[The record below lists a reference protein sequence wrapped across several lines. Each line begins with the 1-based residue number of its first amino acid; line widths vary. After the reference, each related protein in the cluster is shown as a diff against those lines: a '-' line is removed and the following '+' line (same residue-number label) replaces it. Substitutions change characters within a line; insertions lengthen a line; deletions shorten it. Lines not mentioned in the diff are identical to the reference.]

1 MMTPATIQKSR
12 LSNGVQ
18 ILSYPMASRSVA
30 ISLWWLNGGRHQRPE
45 QCGYAHLL
53 EHLLFK
59 GAAQY
64 DAETL
69 ALRFEAMGGQINAH
83 TGRELTALYG
93 LVPAENAPELL
104 DVFITLLLAPKFNER
119 DVALERNVVLQE
131 MALIAGQPAERL
143 EEHGITLTWP
153 DHPMGWPLLGRREVL
168 AQTGAQALH
177 DYWSTHLSGDRLY
190 VVAAGAVDH
199 AELARRCAPLATL
212 PGGGAPAQAPP
223 RHFPGVHRETG
234 KGEQRHLLWIMPAPP
249 AGHRDFPVLLVA
261 NHILAGGVSSRL
273 FRELR
278 ERRGLVYHVHSRHE
292 VYSDTGLWFIQTAC
306 AAREAEDCRRAVE
319 DTLQQLIRFGPEPA
333 ESETAQRHLRAG
345 LLIEADDPDSI
356 MERLAHEAI
365 YLQRHP
371 GLQERCE
378 QLAAV
383 TSARVCALL
392 KHAVARAAYIEDG
405 S

>member
-1 MMTPATIQKSR
+1 MMAPATTQKSL

-18 ILSYPMASRSVA
+18 ILSYPMATRSVA
-30 ISLWWLNGGRHQRPE
+30 IGLWWLNGGRHQRPE

-69 ALRFEAMGGQINAH
+69 ARRFEAMGGQINAH
-83 TGRELTALYG
+83 TGRELTALHG

-104 DVFITLLLAPKFNER
+104 DLFITLLLAPKFNEQ

-143 EEHGITLTWP
+143 EEHGIALTWP

-168 AQTGAQALH
+168 EQASARTLRE
-177 DYWSTHLSGDRLY
+177 YLAMQLSGDRLY
-190 VVAAGAVDH
+190 VVAAGTLDH
-199 AELARRCAPLATL
+199 AELARRCAPLAVL
-212 PGGGAPAQAPP
+212 ASGGAPVQPPP
-223 RHFPGVHRETG
+223 RHVPGMHRETS
-234 KGEQRHLLWIMPAPP
+234 GERQRHLLWIMPAP
-249 AGHRDFPVLLVA
+249 AANHSDFPALLVT
-261 NHILAGGVSSRL
+261 NHLLAGGVSSRL

-278 ERRGLVYHVHSRHE
+278 ERRGLVYDIRSRHE

-306 AAREAEDCRRAVE
+306 AAQEAKGCRSAVE
-319 DTLQQLIRFGPEPA
+319 AALQQLIRFGPTPA
-333 ESETAQRHLRAG
+333 ELETAQCHLRAG
-345 LLIEADDPDSI
+345 LLIEADDPDSV

-365 YLQRHP
+365 YLKHHP
-371 GLQERCE
+371 SLLERSE

-383 TSARVCALL
+383 TPAQVSELL
-392 KHAVARAAYIEDG
+392 KHAIEHATYLESSG
-405 S
+405 